1 MKYLMVLWGTV
12 TLYVL
17 SPVFTGNSGFAAY
30 HELSMERDKQELTI
44 ETLKEKNRELE
55 GFRDALLYDS
65 DTIAVYARE
74 LGFGRD
80 DEVFIR
86 IVGFDERVKQP
97 IAPGEVTRI
106 LRKTHTA
113 DRVLRLLT
121 FCTGVGV
128 IILLGL
134 FDLLRKVHTQEP
146 AFAGEPWGGT
156 KGMDPESNTL

>member
-1 MKYLMVLWGTV
+1 MKYLIVLWV
-12 TLYVL
+12 TLTLYAL

-30 HELSMERDKQELTI
+30 HELSIERDKQQLTI

-97 IAPGEVTRI
+97 TAPGEVTPI
-106 LRKTHTA
+106 LRKAHTTGH
-113 DRVLRLLT
+113 VLRRLT
-121 FCTGVGV
+121 FCTGIGLV
-128 IILLGL
+128 IL
-134 FDLLRKVHTQEP
+134 FGIFDFLRRRP
-146 AFAGEPWGGT
+146 NGRI
-156 KGMDPESNTL
+156 